1 MYNSVFDY
9 TNSNILSILRALIII
24 YSILVIGIKFL
35 ALIVKRN
42 RSIFKQEK
50 NIIISENPEIQEQQ
64 STTLKET
71 ATNFSLIIILCLCAV
86 VFFLVQHGD
95 HGNNIC
101 QHNLTEYWNIL
112 LFCLLSISFTAHDID
127 NLLNMNFTNSII
139 FTKYFKTFEL
149 IVLTLYIPM
158 TILLIIFCW

>member
-9 TNSNILSILRALIII
+9 TNGNILSILRAFIII

-42 RSIFKQEK
+42 RTIFKQEK
-50 NIIISENPEIQEQQ
+50 NIIISEKPEFQEQQ
-64 STTLKET
+64 LTTLNET
-71 ATNFSLIIILCLCAV
+71 ATNFSVIIILCLCGV
-86 VFFLVQHGD
+86 VFFLVQYGY

-112 LFCLLSISFTAHDID
+112 LFCLLSISLIAPDID
-127 NLLNMNFTNSII
+127 ELFNMNFTNSII
-139 FTKYFKTFEL
+139 FTRYFKTFES
-149 IVLTLYIPM
+149 IVLTLYIPI
-158 TILLIIFCW
+158 TISLIVICR